1 MINNKDKSKYTIKQ
15 FILNDDINSQGVWD
29 EITKSIS
36 LTNEAIIGYHFN
48 SMITKG
54 VIARIMNLYIISRA
68 HYNGLE
74 VSKESLCSAWELFL
88 SNPTEMRFQ
97 NPPLKEWFDTKL
109 NWCKKLAYKISD
121 EYQEPADEILSL
133 IYFTITKLYNRG
145 NVYMGNLGYIETSV
159 YNELRMAFR
168 RRKREPLTLSLDDII
183 SDNDDSLKLEDMIP
197 FDDTM
202 SDERLEYQ
210 ELLAK
215 AISLLETV
223 FSPRE
228 IDSILNG
235 PQNCLPR
242 QTYLKLA
249 KFRKDHEPSELY
261 E

>member
-15 FILNDDINSQGVWD
+15 FILNDDTNSQGIWD
-29 EITKSIS
+29 EITKCIS
-36 LTNEAIIGYHFN
+36 LKDEAIIGYHFN

-54 VIARIMNLYIISRA
+54 VVARIINLYVIDRG
-68 HYNGLE
+68 HYSGLE

-88 SNPTEMRFQ
+88 SNPTEMKFQ
-97 NPPLKEWFDTKL
+97 NPPLTAWFDTKI

-133 IYFTITKLYNRG
+133 IYFTITKLYNRSS
-145 NVYMGNLGYIETSV
+145 VYLGNLGYIETSV

-168 RRKREPLTLSLDDII
+168 RRKREPLTLSLDEII
-183 SDNDDSLKLEDMIP
+183 SDDDSLRLEDMVP

-202 SDERLEYQ
+202 SDETLEYR
-210 ELLAK
+210 ELLTK

-261 E
+261 K